1 MALSNLTKVQTV
13 GIGSNIEVVG
23 VITTGQFKSGTSNL
37 HSTGVELTNLNVSG
51 IATIGGNLS
60 IGGTLTYQDV
70 TNIDSVGLITARSG
84 INVSGGQLDVGS
96 NIKLGNAGVITA
108 TTFKGN
114 GDFVELDVDGHTN
127 LDNVSIVGVT
137 TFNGLSSN
145 DVIRVRSADSNGNS
159 VVNILSEGTTGNSRI
174 LFSDTAATSG
184 DGWISYSHNDRALT
198 FTTAGTSNER
208 LRIRSDGK
216 VLIGGSATTTS
227 GLLNVKGNAVFD
239 DGTNARITLQADGT
253 STNQILSTTTNF
265 GSYTNMKYQAA
276 DHIFLY
282 GGNELARIKAD
293 GNMLVGSHTAALSS
307 YNSSQP
313 RLSIYKSSGSG
324 GYLELGGNLP
334 HNGHSSGT
342 IIFIN
347 NDNSEA
353 TSNNANGKILAMQR
367 VENVTS
373 DTNAGDDCGGD
384 LVFMTKPEAGSLDE
398 RLRIKGD
405 GSTFLQTSNVNI
417 NRGTAGAG
425 YPLTVRGPADGD
437 TIRIERANSYQWH
450 IGQDSNSNLYYKA
463 NTTKEVVFPTSG
475 GIAFN
480 GDTAASNS
488 LNDYEVGNWTSTVQ
502 WQNGNTTGSYNNTTA
517 VAGTYVKVGNVVHV
531 WITVYP
537 NSYNSGS
544 DCVILGITLP
554 FNANSGGAVAF
565 APYSGQ
571 ANYGGWLSVSTY
583 PRTYAVIDSGNNR
596 IQVLGTGNAQGAG
609 FWGHKSGTVA
619 ANAQITAT
627 YYSA

>member
-1 MALSNLTKVQTV
+1 MALSNLTKVQTI

-23 VITTGQFKSGTSNL
+23 VVTTGQFKSGTSNL

-60 IGGTLTYQDV
+60 IGGTLTYEDV
-70 TNIDSVGLITARSG
+70 TNIDSIGIITARAG
-84 INVSGGQLDVGS
+84 VNVSGGNVTIAND
-96 NIKLGNAGVITA
+96 
-108 TTFKGN
+108 
-114 GDFVELDVDGHTN
+114 LDVDGHTN
-127 LDNVSIVGVT
+127 LDNVNVAGVSTFASNLIV
-137 TFNGLSSN
+137 NGG
-145 DVIRVRSADSNGNS
+145 ISAD
-159 VVNILSEGTTGNSRI
+159 TTLYVGSTLTI
-174 LFSDTAATSG
+174 TDKIVHDGDTDTAIRFPAA
-184 DGWISYSHNDRALT
+184 DT
-198 FTTAGTSNER
+198 FSVETANNER

-531 WITVYP
+531 WITIYP

-596 IQVLGTGNAQGAG
+596 IQVLGTGNGQGAG

>member
-23 VITTGQFKSGTSNL
+23 VVTTGQFKSGTSNL

-60 IGGTLTYQDV
+60 IGGTLTYEDV
-70 TNIDSVGLITARSG
+70 TNIDSIGIITARAG
-84 INVSGGQLDVGS
+84 VNVSGGNVTIAND
-96 NIKLGNAGVITA
+96 
-108 TTFKGN
+108 
-114 GDFVELDVDGHTN
+114 LDVDGHTN
-127 LDNVSIVGVT
+127 LDNVNVAGVSTFASNLIV
-137 TFNGLSSN
+137 NGG
-145 DVIRVRSADSNGNS
+145 ISAD
-159 VVNILSEGTTGNSRI
+159 TTLYVGSTLTI
-174 LFSDTAATSG
+174 TDKIVHDGDTDTAIRFPAA
-184 DGWISYSHNDRALT
+184 DT
-198 FTTAGTSNER
+198 FSVETANNER

-596 IQVLGTGNAQGAG
+596 IQVLGTGNGQGAG

>member
-60 IGGTLTYQDV
+60 IGGTLTYEDV
-70 TNIDSVGLITARSG
+70 TNIDSIGKITARAG
-84 INVSGGQLDVGS
+84 VNVSGGNVTIAND
-96 NIKLGNAGVITA
+96 
-108 TTFKGN
+108 
-114 GDFVELDVDGHTN
+114 LDVDGHTN
-127 LDNVSIVGVT
+127 LDNVNVAGVSTFASNLIV
-137 TFNGLSSN
+137 NGG
-145 DVIRVRSADSNGNS
+145 ISAD
-159 VVNILSEGTTGNSRI
+159 TTLYVGSTLTI
-174 LFSDTAATSG
+174 TDKIVHDGDTDTAIRFPAA
-184 DGWISYSHNDRALT
+184 DT
-198 FTTAGTSNER
+198 FSVETANNER

-596 IQVLGTGNAQGAG
+596 IQVLGTGNGQGAG

>member
-60 IGGTLTYQDV
+60 IGGTLTYEDV
-70 TNIDSVGLITARSG
+70 TNIDSIGIITARAG
-84 INVSGGQLDVGS
+84 VNVSGGNVTIAND
-96 NIKLGNAGVITA
+96 
-108 TTFKGN
+108 
-114 GDFVELDVDGHTN
+114 LDVDGHTN
-127 LDNVSIVGVT
+127 LDNVNVAGVSTFASNLIV
-137 TFNGLSSN
+137 NGG
-145 DVIRVRSADSNGNS
+145 ISAD
-159 VVNILSEGTTGNSRI
+159 TTLYVGSTLTI
-174 LFSDTAATSG
+174 TDKIVHDGDTDTAIRFPAA
-184 DGWISYSHNDRALT
+184 DT
-198 FTTAGTSNER
+198 FSVETANNER

-596 IQVLGTGNAQGAG
+596 IQVLGTGNGQGAG

>member
-1 MALSNLTKVQTV
+1 MALSNLTKVQTI

-23 VITTGQFKSGTSNL
+23 VVTTGQFKSGTSNL

-60 IGGTLTYQDV
+60 IGGTLTYEDV
-70 TNIDSVGLITARSG
+70 TNIDSIGIITARAG
-84 INVSGGQLDVGS
+84 VNVSGGNVTIAND
-96 NIKLGNAGVITA
+96 
-108 TTFKGN
+108 
-114 GDFVELDVDGHTN
+114 LDVDGHTN
-127 LDNVSIVGVT
+127 LDNVNVAGVSTFASNLIV
-137 TFNGLSSN
+137 NGG
-145 DVIRVRSADSNGNS
+145 ISAD
-159 VVNILSEGTTGNSRI
+159 TTLYVGSTLTI
-174 LFSDTAATSG
+174 TDKIVHDGDTDTAIRFPAA
-184 DGWISYSHNDRALT
+184 DT
-198 FTTAGTSNER
+198 FSVETANNER

-596 IQVLGTGNAQGAG
+596 IQVLGTGNGQGAG

>member
-1 MALSNLTKVQTV
+1 MALSNLTKVQTI

-23 VITTGQFKSGTSNL
+23 VVTTGQFKSGTSNL

-60 IGGTLTYQDV
+60 IGGTLTYEDV
-70 TNIDSVGLITARSG
+70 TNIDSIGIITARAG
-84 INVSGGQLDVGS
+84 VNVSGGNVTIA
-96 NIKLGNAGVITA
+96 N
-108 TTFKGN
+108 
-114 GDFVELDVDGHTN
+114 ELDVDGHTN
-127 LDNVSIVGVT
+127 LDNVNVAGVSTFASNLIV
-137 TFNGLSSN
+137 NGG
-145 DVIRVRSADSNGNS
+145 ISAD
-159 VVNILSEGTTGNSRI
+159 TTLYVGSTLTI
-174 LFSDTAATSG
+174 TDKIVHDGETDTAIRFPAA
-184 DGWISYSHNDRALT
+184 DT
-198 FTTAGTSNER
+198 FSVETANNER

-596 IQVLGTGNAQGAG
+596 IQVLGTGNGQGAG

>member
-60 IGGTLTYQDV
+60 IGGTLTYEDV
-70 TNIDSVGLITARSG
+70 TNIDSIGIITARAG
-84 INVSGGQLDVGS
+84 VNVSGGNVTIAND
-96 NIKLGNAGVITA
+96 
-108 TTFKGN
+108 
-114 GDFVELDVDGHTN
+114 LDVDGHTN
-127 LDNVSIVGVT
+127 LDNVNVAGVSTFASNLIV
-137 TFNGLSSN
+137 NGG
-145 DVIRVRSADSNGNS
+145 ISAD
-159 VVNILSEGTTGNSRI
+159 TTLYVGSTLTI
-174 LFSDTAATSG
+174 TDKIVHDGDTDTAIRFPAA
-184 DGWISYSHNDRALT
+184 DT
-198 FTTAGTSNER
+198 FSVETANNER

>member
-51 IATIGGNLS
+51 IATIGGNVS
-60 IGGTLTYQDV
+60 IAGTLTYEDV
-70 TNIDSVGLITARSG
+70 TNIDSIGIITARAG
-84 INVSGGQLDVGS
+84 VNVSGGNVTIAND
-96 NIKLGNAGVITA
+96 
-108 TTFKGN
+108 
-114 GDFVELDVDGHTN
+114 LDVDGHTN
-127 LDNVSIVGVT
+127 LDNVNVAGVSTFASNLIV
-137 TFNGLSSN
+137 NGG
-145 DVIRVRSADSNGNS
+145 ISAD
-159 VVNILSEGTTGNSRI
+159 TTLYVGSTLTI
-174 LFSDTAATSG
+174 TDKIVHDGDTDTAIRFPAA
-184 DGWISYSHNDRALT
+184 DT
-198 FTTAGTSNER
+198 FSVETANNER

>member
-23 VITTGQFKSGTSNL
+23 VVTTGQFKSGTSNL

-60 IGGTLTYQDV
+60 IGGTLTYEDV
-70 TNIDSVGLITARSG
+70 TNIDSIGIITARAG
-84 INVSGGQLDVGS
+84 VNVSGGNVTIAND
-96 NIKLGNAGVITA
+96 
-108 TTFKGN
+108 
-114 GDFVELDVDGHTN
+114 LDVDGHTN
-127 LDNVSIVGVT
+127 LDNVNVAGVSTFASNLIV
-137 TFNGLSSN
+137 NGG
-145 DVIRVRSADSNGNS
+145 ISAD
-159 VVNILSEGTTGNSRI
+159 TTLYVGSTLTI
-174 LFSDTAATSG
+174 TDKIVHDGDTDTAIRFPAA
-184 DGWISYSHNDRALT
+184 DT
-198 FTTAGTSNER
+198 FSVETANNER

-531 WITVYP
+531 WITIYP

-596 IQVLGTGNAQGAG
+596 IQVLGTGNGQGAG

>member
-37 HSTGVELTNLNVSG
+37 HSSGVELTNLNVSG

-70 TNIDSVGLITARSG
+70 TNIDSVGLITARNG
-84 INVSGGQLDVGS
+84 INVSGGNVTIAND
-96 NIKLGNAGVITA
+96 
-108 TTFKGN
+108 
-114 GDFVELDVDGHTN
+114 LDVDGHTN
-127 LDNVSIVGVT
+127 LDNVNVAGVSTFASNLIV
-137 TFNGLSSN
+137 NGG
-145 DVIRVRSADSNGNS
+145 ISAD
-159 VVNILSEGTTGNSRI
+159 TTLYVGSTLTI
-174 LFSDTAATSG
+174 TDKIVHDGDTDTAIRFPAA
-184 DGWISYSHNDRALT
+184 DT
-198 FTTAGTSNER
+198 FSVETANNER

-596 IQVLGTGNAQGAG
+596 IQLLGTGNGQGAG

>member
-1 MALSNLTKVQTV
+1 MALSNLTKVQTL

-70 TNIDSVGLITARSG
+70 TNIDSVGLITARNG
-84 INVSGGQLDVGS
+84 INVSGGNVTIAND
-96 NIKLGNAGVITA
+96 
-108 TTFKGN
+108 
-114 GDFVELDVDGHTN
+114 LDVDGHTN
-127 LDNVSIVGVT
+127 LDNVNVAGVSTFASNLIV
-137 TFNGLSSN
+137 NGG
-145 DVIRVRSADSNGNS
+145 ISAD
-159 VVNILSEGTTGNSRI
+159 TTLYVGSTLTI
-174 LFSDTAATSG
+174 TDKIVHDGDTDTAIRFPAA
-184 DGWISYSHNDRALT
+184 DT
-198 FTTAGTSNER
+198 FSVETANNER

>member
-1 MALSNLTKVQTV
+1 MALTNLTKVQTV

-60 IGGTLTYQDV
+60 IGGTLTYEDV
-70 TNIDSVGLITARSG
+70 TNIDSIGIITARAG
-84 INVSGGQLDVGS
+84 VNVSGGNVTIAND
-96 NIKLGNAGVITA
+96 
-108 TTFKGN
+108 
-114 GDFVELDVDGHTN
+114 LDVDGHTN
-127 LDNVSIVGVT
+127 LDNVNVAGVSTFASNLIV
-137 TFNGLSSN
+137 NGG
-145 DVIRVRSADSNGNS
+145 ISAD
-159 VVNILSEGTTGNSRI
+159 TTLYVGSTLTI
-174 LFSDTAATSG
+174 TDKIVHDGDTDTAIRFPAA
-184 DGWISYSHNDRALT
+184 DT
-198 FTTAGTSNER
+198 FSVETANNER

>member
-1 MALSNLTKVQTV
+1 MALSNLTKLQTV

-23 VITTGQFKSGTSNL
+23 VVTTGQFKSGTSNL
-37 HSTGVELTNLNVSG
+37 HSSGVELTNLNVSG

-60 IGGTLTYQDV
+60 IGGTLTYEDV
-70 TNIDSVGLITARSG
+70 TNIDSIGIITARAG
-84 INVSGGQLDVGS
+84 VNVSGGNVTIAND
-96 NIKLGNAGVITA
+96 
-108 TTFKGN
+108 
-114 GDFVELDVDGHTN
+114 LDVDGHTN
-127 LDNVSIVGVT
+127 LDNVNVAGVSTFASNLIV
-137 TFNGLSSN
+137 NGG
-145 DVIRVRSADSNGNS
+145 ISAD
-159 VVNILSEGTTGNSRI
+159 TTLYVGSTLTI
-174 LFSDTAATSG
+174 TDKIVHDGDTDTAIRFPAA
-184 DGWISYSHNDRALT
+184 DT
-198 FTTAGTSNER
+198 FSVETANNER

-531 WITVYP
+531 WITIYP

>member
-70 TNIDSVGLITARSG
+70 TNIDSVGLITARNG
-84 INVSGGQLDVGS
+84 INVSGGNVTIAND
-96 NIKLGNAGVITA
+96 
-108 TTFKGN
+108 
-114 GDFVELDVDGHTN
+114 LDVDGHTN
-127 LDNVSIVGVT
+127 LDNVNVAGVSTFASNLIV
-137 TFNGLSSN
+137 NGG
-145 DVIRVRSADSNGNS
+145 ISAD
-159 VVNILSEGTTGNSRI
+159 TTLYVGSTLTI
-174 LFSDTAATSG
+174 TDKIVHDGDTDTAIRFPAA
-184 DGWISYSHNDRALT
+184 DT
-198 FTTAGTSNER
+198 FSVETANNER